1 MSVSTTSR
9 EAYKEHRDTGKLGMQ
24 AQRILTAMIDGQGYS
39 RRELA
44 RAMGLE
50 LSSVCGRVN
59 ELLQAGL
66 LVEGG
71 EVDQHGLMRCPDI
84 DLRRSVH
91 LPPEEF
97 EEAHIGHLDMRLH
110 GRAAS
115 RCRSADCQLHEVYPN
130 M

>member
-9 EAYKEHRDTGKLGMQ
+9 DAYKEHRDTGKLGMQ

-66 LVEGG
+66 LVEG
-71 EVDQHGLMRCPDI
+71 ESRRC
-84 DLRRSVH
+84 SVTH
-91 LPPEEF
+91 KRIHPVFKSNGIKSHCPPCN
-97 EEAHIGHLDMRLH
+97 DNCNQ
-110 GRAAS
+110 GRACPAQGLF
-115 RCRSADCQLHEVYPN
+115 A
-130 M
+130 

>member
-9 EAYKEHRDTGKLGMQ
+9 EAYKEHRDTGKLGQQ

-59 ELLQAGL
+59 ELLQVGL
-66 LVEGG
+66 LVEGEARRCSVTHKRIHPVFKSNG
-71 EVDQHGLMRCPDI
+71 IKPPCPPCNDNCNQGRDCPTRGL
-84 DLRRSVH
+84 
-91 LPPEEF
+91 F
-97 EEAHIGHLDMRLH
+97 A
-110 GRAAS
+110 
-115 RCRSADCQLHEVYPN
+115 
-130 M
+130 

>member
-1 MSVSTTSR
+1 MSVSTTSSD
-9 EAYKEHRDTGKLGMQ
+9 AYKEHRDTGKLGQQ

-66 LVEGG
+66 LVEG
-71 EVDQHGLMRCPDI
+71 ESRRC
-84 DLRRSVH
+84 SVTH
-91 LPPEEF
+91 KRIHPVFKSNGIKPLCPPCN
-97 EEAHIGHLDMRLH
+97 DNCNQ
-110 GRAAS
+110 GRACPA
-115 RCRSADCQLHEVYPN
+115 QGLFV
-130 M
+130 